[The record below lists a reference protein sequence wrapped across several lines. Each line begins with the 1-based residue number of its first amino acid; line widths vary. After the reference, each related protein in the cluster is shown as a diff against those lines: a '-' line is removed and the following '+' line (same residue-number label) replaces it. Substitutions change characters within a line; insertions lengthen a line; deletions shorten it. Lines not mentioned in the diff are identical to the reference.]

1 MADDLENK
9 DMEEKEEKIDDEIEK
24 EKEKIE
30 KLLLRYQCGRVP
42 DI

>member
-1 MADDLENK
+1 MNVETLT
-9 DMEEKEEKIDDEIEK
+9 EEGE